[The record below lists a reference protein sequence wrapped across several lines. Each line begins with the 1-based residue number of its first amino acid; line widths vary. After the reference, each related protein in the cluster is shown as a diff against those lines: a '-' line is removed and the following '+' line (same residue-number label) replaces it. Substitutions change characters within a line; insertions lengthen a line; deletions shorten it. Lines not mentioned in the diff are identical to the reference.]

1 MEPDRTSNPHGTY
14 VVIGGSCVTPPVRF
28 LIGTIVVG
36 ILVLVICG
44 LLLRRPVGTNPF
56 DQPATSSS
64 GQ

>member
-1 MEPDRTSNPHGTY
+1 M
-14 VVIGGSCVTPPVRF
+14 TPPVRF

-36 ILVLVICG
+36 ILVLVLCA
-44 LLLRRPVGTNPF
+44 LFLRRPVSTNPF